1 MKQTILNLFGEL
13 TEAKQIIA
21 SYHRRTALLSEEL
34 ASVLAGQS
42 WPWSVHWNLACTLL
56 LIVQVLCCTV
66 I

>member
-1 MKQTILNLFGEL
+1 VYGYTIRVVILMKQTILNLFGEL

-42 WPWSVHWNLACTLL
+42 WP
-56 LIVQVLCCTV
+56 
-66 I
+66 